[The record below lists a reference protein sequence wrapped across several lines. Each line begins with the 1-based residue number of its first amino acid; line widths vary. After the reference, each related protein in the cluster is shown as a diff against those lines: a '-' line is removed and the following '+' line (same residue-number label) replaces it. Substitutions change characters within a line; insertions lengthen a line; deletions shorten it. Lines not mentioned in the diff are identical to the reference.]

1 MEIKNTFY
9 HVASKPDLH
18 SAVGIANNK
27 NSLDFNCMR
36 IGIVQEFFPE
46 DLTVSVLIANKKDS
60 KQFYDGTQ
68 ETRNYALVRAKVCF
82 CNPFITNEI
91 KAGDECILLFSDREI
106 ESWFVNGDVNPVAY
120 QRMHDLTD
128 AVAILGIRSLP
139 SMIEMVSDCLHLFYG
154 ASQILLKDGTIDIV
168 GNTTINGNTQNN
180 GNITATGQI
189 KGTSLWAGNG
199 ATGTFKDR
207 SDKQIEVSNGIITY
221 IEH

>member
-18 SAVGIANNK
+18 SAVGVANNK
-27 NSLDFNCMR
+27 NSMDFNCMR
-36 IGIVQEFFPE
+36 IGIVQEFYKE

-91 KAGDECILLFSDREI
+91 KEGDECILLFSDREI

-120 QRMHDLTD
+120 PRMHDLTD
-128 AVAILGIRSLP
+128 AVAIFGIRSLP
-139 SMIEMVSDCLHLFYG
+139 NMIEIAEKCLSLLYESDEKSNGIRIYDNEISLIKNDVETKCI
-154 ASQILLKDGTIDIV
+154 ADGQHAIHNGSVI
-168 GNTTINGNTQNN
+168 TT
-180 GNITATGQI
+180 
-189 KGTSLWAGNG
+189 
-199 ATGTFKDR
+199 
-207 SDKQIEVSNGIITY
+207 VNGIITD
-221 IEH
+221 IT